1 MSEMVAPSVAPAFG
15 LRQLDLSIAHNFP
28 GLGED
33 FPGGGDV
40 VEALEAAPQDDHAG
54 FAVVFAAEEA
64 AKARDHP
71 HRFARARRLGG
82 WRCAAAGGAALRR
95 VARRCGGWRGAA
107 VGVAPERLPF
117 SLREPLAGG
126 RGAALG
132 PASGAAQRGS
142 ARGCARMRG
151 DARAGALG
159 AVEWGDDDVE
169 HQAAPA

>member
-40 VEALEAAPQDDHAG
+40 VEALEAAPEDDHAG

-71 HRFARARRLGG
+71 HRFARVRRLGG
-82 WRCAAAGGAALRR
+82 
-95 VARRCGGWRGAA
+95 RGRAA

-117 SLREPLAGG
+117 GLGEPLAGG

-142 ARGCARMRG
+142 ARLSAAQRGSARGCARMRE
-151 DARAGALG
+151 DARGCARGCPERSRIG
-159 AVEWGDDDVE
+159 RR
-169 HQAAPA
+169 